1 MLPRTMEALV
11 TSDLDLGY
19 LAHRAGEVQPGVV
32 VIHDVWGLSDHYRD
46 LARRLAADGFA
57 ALAVDLYR
65 RTPAPKITDPGAWI
79 RALSDPQVIA
89 DVQGAVDF
97 LAAHASVAGRR
108 IGVVGFCMGG
118 TYAIHA
124 AASCRGVSAS
134 VPFYGMLSHEHG
146 LLAPPK
152 GESLDP
158 ARKPRSP
165 LDAACAVRCPLLGC
179 FGADDPYVPTDD
191 VQRFESI
198 SGSSGLLSENDL
210 YGNSRLSARA
220 NGPPSCAAHG
230 AAAKSDPRDRFRLR
244 AQSASTTCARSAH

>member
-1 MLPRTMEALV
+1 MHELLSNELA
-11 TSDLDLGY
+11 LGY
-19 LAHRAGEVQPGVV
+19 LAHRAADAQPGVV

-57 ALAVDLYR
+57 ALAVNLYR
-65 RTPAPKITDPGAWI
+65 RTPEPKISDPGAWI
-79 RALSDPQVIA
+79 RGLSDVQVIA
-89 DVQGAVDF
+89 DVQAAVDA

-124 AASCRGVSAS
+124 AASCHGLSAA

-146 LLAPPK
+146 LLAAPP

-165 LDAACAVRCPLLGC
+165 LDAARAVRCPLLGC

-191 VQRFESI
+191 VQRFD
-198 SGSSGLLSENDL
+198 ENLDASAQPHEVIV
-210 YGNSRLSARA
+210 YAGAGHAFVNDTRAEMYRPEAARDAWSRMLAW
-220 NGPPSCAAHG
+220 
-230 AAAKSDPRDRFRLR
+230 FRRYLVEGR
-244 AQSASTTCARSAH
+244 